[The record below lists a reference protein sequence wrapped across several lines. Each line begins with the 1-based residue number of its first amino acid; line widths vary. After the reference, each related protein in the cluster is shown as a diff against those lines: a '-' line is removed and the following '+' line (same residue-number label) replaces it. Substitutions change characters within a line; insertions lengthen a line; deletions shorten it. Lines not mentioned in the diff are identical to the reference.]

1 MHRIGKHLQINT
13 RKWNIKTKTLET
25 NYLGWGGFQ
34 EDVSMCLTM
43 ELGCDQVPGRRKGVL
58 VEI

>member
-13 RKWNIKTKTLET
+13 RKENIKPKALET
-25 NYLGWGGFQ
+25 NYSGWAGFQ
-34 EDVSMCLTM
+34 EDVRMCLTM
-43 ELGCDQVPGRRKGVL
+43 ELGCDQVPGRRKGAL